1 MSIRCSVFVAC
12 VVASALGCGKAT
24 YAVAPGAGAPGGAA
38 GTSTNLVGAVG
49 DDTTGGRGGPAGTNV
64 PMDGGLDA
72 LPVIQSA
79 WR

>member
-1 MSIRCSVFVAC
+1 MRITRSAFLAC
-12 VVASALGCGKAT
+12 VLAT
-24 YAVAPGAGAPGGAA
+24 AAPGGAA

-49 DDTTGGRGGPAGTNV
+49 DDATGGRGGPAGTNV